1 MNMLTNVA
9 ADTEFNAVRTKFAKR
24 PVWQRGA
31 IVGTPLL
38 LLAAAVTFWPPPLII
53 SLVTAGVLS
62 RRRKDGS
69 GAPAT
74 MRSVPGSV

>member
-38 LLAAAVTFWPPPLII
+38 LLAAAVTFWNSDPSPAAAPTAPM
-53 SLVTAGVLS
+53 VTVA
-62 RRRKDGS
+62 
-69 GAPAT
+69 APIERT
-74 MRSVPGSV
+74 INQ